1 MIWLHVADM
10 DETLKRVTA
19 HGGKISEPPSPDGPE
34 RTLATI
40 MKTSRAAKPSPAPRP
55 AILLQAEQARGSPPD
70 ASWLHV
76 IL

>member
-40 MKTSRAAKPSPAPRP
+40 LDPEGNPIGLASHALAPPTS
-55 AILLQAEQARGSPPD
+55 
-70 ASWLHV
+70 
-76 IL
+76 